1 MYGWS
6 CGTEECLVIVIVNRY
21 TRTIFENFVIIC
33 MEVFDFHI
41 TGNLPLQSCFSN
53 IFRCVLPYTISLEIP
68 YLPNRSADKP
78 VVRGVCS
85 LAILIIVIIDMI
97 DPVVVQRETDSGVPG
112 EIFLPHIV
120 GCQRNF
126 KPLFCTSKVRGDRSK
141 SVKLGRR

>member
-21 TRTIFENFVIIC
+21 TRTIFEYFVIIC

-41 TGNLPLQSCFSN
+41 TGNLPYKSCFSN

-78 VVRGVCS
+78 VVRGVVF
-85 LAILIIVIIDMI
+85 LFAILIIVIIDMI

-112 EIFLPHIV
+112 KSFFRILLDVNAIS
-120 GCQRNF
+120 N
-126 KPLFCTSKVRGDRSK
+126 PLFALLQGSW
-141 SVKLGRR
+141 